1 MYEYN
6 VYVNEEFTDKYNGEL
21 YPIGSKIEGL
31 SEERVNEINAVKK
44 GLISV
49 ISKEKVIDEEDKV
62 REEELKA
69 LRAEIEHLKANK
81 ETLKTAKANKDQN
94 E

>member
-1 MYEYN
+1 MYNYN
-6 VYVNEEFTDKYNGEL
+6 VYVNEEFTDKYSGKL

-49 ISKEKVIDEEDKV
+49 ISKEKVDSEEDKAK
-62 REEELKA
+62 EEELKA

-81 ETLKTAKANKDQN
+81 ETSKTTKANKDQN